1 MRFGSREIADLTFKT
16 TAPNQKIGQKV
27 FTKAGTPCF
36 FIDTARTSSL
46 EQQTS
51 TVYAQG
57 GKGYNR
63 LIAWDK
69 D

>member
-1 MRFGSREIADLTFKT
+1 MRFGSREIADLVFKT
-16 TAPNQKIGQKV
+16 TTANQKIGNKV
-27 FTKAGTPCF
+27 FAKAGTPCF

-57 GKGYNR
+57 
-63 LIAWDK
+63 
-69 D
+69 